1 MKRILNFSGLLIGL
15 KEAALSPRGSTRFQ
29 PRFDWIFGNSLSC
42 RKRHGCGVRPFMD
55 LDRLFNNRLITSL
68 LDCPTREVSDESLAR
83 GNESSHDVNYDSQ
96 GVLVVH

>member
-1 MKRILNFSGLLIGL
+1 
-15 KEAALSPRGSTRFQ
+15 
-29 PRFDWIFGNSLSC
+29 
-42 RKRHGCGVRPFMD
+42 MD